1 MTDTFDSRALRYTDC
16 YGQRFMR
23 TGTFPYDVVAAHLA
37 PTVTKGPYTVK
48 VGPRTSDGVMTQH
61 TVIIET
67 DGKTFRPEVESLTVE
82 EGDLVLW
89 ACPHAQTGYAV
100 VGDTE
105 FFGSPTLINECGF
118 SHAFASAG
126 EYPWRDANGGK
137 LRGVV
142 HVRDPRTTD
151 NRSFAAW
158 KRSIEK
164 GALVMITGDAAHPA
178 EIDVVTGQTVY
189 FAVVKGPGVTVTDV
203 RTLGE
208 DPDTETDR
216 ERPKP
221 VARKAAKKA
230 LAKKKAAKKR

>member
-61 TVIIET
+61 TVII
-67 DGKTFRPEVESLTVE
+67 DTVE

-89 ACPHAQTGYAV
+89 ACPHAQTRYAV

-164 GALVMITGDAAHPA
+164 GALVMITGDAADPA

-189 FAVVKGPGVTVTDV
+189 FAVAKGPGVTVTDV

-216 ERPKP
+216 PKP